1 MASIKLTGDTS
12 GEITISAPAVAGTN
26 TLTLPATTGTVL
38 DTNSS
43 LASSKLTGALPA
55 IDGSALTGLSGG
67 ITQADIWRLTTN
79 ITSDTGGVSNF
90 ERADDGVTGK
100 VGTGVS
106 FSTPY
111 FSFPETGIYLIQSQ
125 VQFAPV
131 ADTDNVIWSTVYR
144 NSSTSATNTLAECQG
159 SDGNTSSFSQCI
171 LDVTNTSTDQVYFS
185 VISLASGGN
194 ITGNTNA
201 NNTCVLFMRIGDT

>member
-1 MASIKLTGDTS
+1 MALVIKGSSS
-12 GEITISAPAVAGTN
+12 GQVTVDVPAAAGTN
-26 TLTLPATTGTVL
+26 TLTIPASTGTV
-38 DTNSS
+38 
-43 LASSKLTGALPA
+43 
-55 IDGSALTGLSGG
+55 ALTTDISAG
-67 ITQADIWRLTTN
+67 ITQADIWRTTSN

-90 ERADDGVTGK
+90 ERADNSVTTK
-100 VGTGVS
+100 VGDGVS

-125 VQFAPV
+125 VQFAPTN
-131 ADTDNVIWSTVYR
+131 DSDNVIWSTVYR

-159 SDGNTSSFSQCI
+159 SDGNTSSFSQAI
-171 LDVTNTSTDQVYFS
+171 LDVTNTSNDTVYFS
-185 VISLASGGN
+185 VASLASGGN

>member
-1 MASIKLTGDTS
+1 MPLVIKGSSS
-12 GEITISAPAVAGTN
+12 GQVTIDVPAAAGTN
-26 TLTLPATTGTVL
+26 TITLPASTFTVP
-38 DTNSS
+38 T
-43 LASSKLTGALPA
+43 
-55 IDGSALTGLSGG
+55 SGG
-67 ITQADIWRLTTN
+67 ITQADIWRTTSN
-79 ITSDTGGVSNF
+79 ITADTGGVSNF
-90 ERADDGVTGK
+90 ERADNSVTTK
-100 VGTGVS
+100 VGEGVS

-131 ADTDNVIWSTVYR
+131 NDSDNIIWSTVYR

-171 LDVTNTSTDQVYFS
+171 LDVTNTSTDQVYFT

-201 NNTCVLFMRIGDT
+201 NNTCVLFMRLGDT

>member
-1 MASIKLTGDTS
+1 MALVIKGSSS
-12 GEITISAPAVAGTN
+12 GQVTVDVPAAAGTN
-26 TLTLPATTGTVL
+26 TLTIPASTGTV
-38 DTNSS
+38 
-43 LASSKLTGALPA
+43 
-55 IDGSALTGLSGG
+55 ALTTDISAG
-67 ITQADIWRLTTN
+67 ITQADIWRTTSN
-79 ITSDTGGVSNF
+79 ITADTGGVSNF
-90 ERADDGVTGK
+90 ERADDANTTK

-125 VQFAPV
+125 VQFAPTN
-131 ADTDNVIWSTVYR
+131 DSDNVIWSTVYY
-144 NSSTSATNTLAECQG
+144 NSSTSTSDTLAECQG

-171 LDVTNTSTDQVYFS
+171 LDVTNTTNDKVYFS
-185 VISLASGGN
+185 VASLASGGN

>member
-1 MASIKLTGDTS
+1 MTVKINADTSDGLKFVSDTS
-12 GEITISAPAVAGTN
+12 GTIDLQSNGTTRVSMDAAGN
-26 TLTLPATTGTVL
+26 LTATSFVG
-38 DTNSS
+38 S
-43 LASSKLTGALPA
+43 GAN
-55 IDGSALTGLSGG
+55 LTGLGGG
-67 ITQADIWRLTTN
+67 ITQADIWRTTSN

-90 ERADDGVTGK
+90 ERADNSVTTK
-100 VGTGVS
+100 VGDGVS

-125 VQFAPV
+125 VQFAPTN
-131 ADTDNVIWSTVYR
+131 DSDNVIWSTVYY

-171 LDVTNTSTDQVYFS
+171 LDVTNTSNDNIYFS
-185 VISLASGGN
+185 VASLAAGGN

-201 NNTCVLFMRIGDT
+201 NNTCVLFLRLGDT